1 MDNALSKLYP
11 LNLDNLL
18 FVIKHLYSDTGR
30 PAENQQGIVR
40 SLVLMLESDEHSIT
54 NWAPKVACDR
64 LLCAACGFEFGNAP
78 SQASYYD
85 FIKRLSL
92 STPIYRKVT
101 PSLEWFKIF
110 ISSTVFLDIVDENNI
125 RMSF

>member
-1 MDNALSKLYP
+1 MVIVYLDKCSQILPDRSDGNNYHTLNLEVLTMLCNWEPHEDYQKKLLLNLILFSQTEKSRIDSMDNALSKLYP

-54 NWAPKVACDR
+54 NC
-64 LLCAACGFEFGNAP
+64 L
-78 SQASYYD
+78 
-85 FIKRLSL
+85 
-92 STPIYRKVT
+92 RK
-101 PSLEWFKIF
+101 
-110 ISSTVFLDIVDENNI
+110 
-125 RMSF
+125 